1 MLRVNLEKLEIEYT
15 ASKSLE
21 EEKGKLRNL
30 INPIRSRT
38 RDKSKYIKNI
48 TTHIYMQIHINYHL
62 YQ

>member
-1 MLRVNLEKLEIEYT
+1 MENLEKLEIEYT

-30 INPIRSRT
+30 ISPIRSRT
-38 RDKSKYIKNI
+38 RDKNKYIKNI